1 MEPFEISS
9 EYKIFES
16 SSFPGLFLLSKSDFF
31 WLSYEDLGLDV
42 NNLPT
47 FAKHNG
53 LEYRFLKKPRSITV
67 FLELI

>member
-9 EYKIFES
+9 KYKIFES
-16 SSFPGLFLLSKSDFF
+16 TSYLKLFLLTKSDLF

-42 NNLPT
+42 NNLPA

-53 LEYRFLKKPRSITV
+53 LEYRFLKKPGSITV